1 MTSGTTEALRSVY
14 FADANIGYVVGGYS
28 GGGVILKTTNAG
40 LSWVPQTSGVNTWL
54 QSVYFIDANT
64 GYSVGGEST
73 NGKIIKTVNGGTT
86 WTLQSIPTNYAMH
99 SVYFSNASTGVAVGN
114 SGKILKTIN
123 GGTNWIEQANGT
135 VLYSVN
141 FTPKGTTNSGYTVGW
156 NGLIKKSTDGG
167 TTWTNQTSGTTK
179 TLKSVYFIQQGLTET
194 GYIVGESG
202 TILKTT
208 NGGGVGIKENTIEKQ
223 ISIFPNPASDMV
235 TFNIDKRNSASLTL
249 NIYSVIGKFIKT
261 EILNQNQSLIN
272 VGFLSDGIYMVEIKS
287 KEWVGYKKLIIQR

>member
-1 MTSGTTEALRSVY
+1 
-14 FADANIGYVVGGYS
+14 
-28 GGGVILKTTNAG
+28 
-40 LSWVPQTSGVNTWL
+40 LSWVPQTSGVSTWL

-64 GYSVGGEST
+64 GYAVGGEST
-73 NGKIIKTVNGGTT
+73 NGKIIKTVNGGTL
-86 WTLQSIPTNYAMH
+86 WTLQSIPTNYAMN
-99 SVYFSNASTGVAVGN
+99 SVYFANASTGVAVGN

-123 GGTNWIEQANGT
+123 GGTNWIEQASGT

-141 FTPKGTTNSGYTVGW
+141 ITPKGTTNSGYTVGW

-179 TLKSVYFIQQGLTET
+179 TLNSVYFIEQGLTET

-235 TFNIDKRNSASLTL
+235 TFNIDNRNNENLTL
-249 NIYSVIGKFIKT
+249 SVYNVMGALVRSEKLK
-261 EILNQNQSLIN
+261 QNQHQLN
-272 VGFLSDGIYMVEIKS
+272 VGDLDNGVYMVEIKS
-287 KEWVGYKKLIIQR
+287 KGWIGYQKLIIQR